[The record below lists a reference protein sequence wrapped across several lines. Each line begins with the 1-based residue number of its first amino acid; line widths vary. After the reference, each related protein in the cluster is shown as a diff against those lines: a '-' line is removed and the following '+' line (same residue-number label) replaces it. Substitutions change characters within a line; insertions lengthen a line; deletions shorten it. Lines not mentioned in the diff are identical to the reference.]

1 MSIFS
6 IRESCSARG
15 CEVGRKEGNE
25 FEDSNSAR
33 GIEGSN
39 SKRRGTQQTTIRA
52 ASVTLSVTLSA
63 LEPSEDDD
71 DDDGGG
77 VRRWPRAK
85 RAASTMAAEEE
96 GEEEE

>member
-6 IRESCSARG
+6 IRESCADRG

-25 FEDSNSAR
+25 IEDSNSSR

-39 SKRRGTQQTTIRA
+39 SKRRGMQQMTIRA
-52 ASVTLSVTLSA
+52 ASVTLSA
-63 LEPSEDDD
+63 LEPSDDD
-71 DDDGGG
+71 DDDGDDDGGG

-96 GEEEE
+96 GEEED